1 MHARVAMRSAM
12 WETLRLMALAL
23 DGGRDGLDAY
33 RRIAP
38 QAESLLATD
47 GLLVLEIGQGQD
59 SAVSRLATA
68 AGLAVMESAR
78 VDLAGIGRA
87 IVARKIAL
95 RKPD

>member
-1 MHARVAMRSAM
+1 MLSPEVRDHDPH
-12 WETLRLMALAL
+12 LAL

-38 QAESLLATD
+38 QAVSLLATD

-59 SAVSRLATA
+59 SAVSRLATK